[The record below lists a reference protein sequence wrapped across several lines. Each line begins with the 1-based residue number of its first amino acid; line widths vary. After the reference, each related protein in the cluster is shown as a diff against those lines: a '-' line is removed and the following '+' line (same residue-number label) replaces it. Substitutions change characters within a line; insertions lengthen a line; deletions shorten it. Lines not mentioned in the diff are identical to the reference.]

1 MLESA
6 LGRMLSTCRY
16 WRPESLSVTEDYGC
30 YLAEGKSMRKIH
42 RLALCASL
50 VVGIVTATPAIAS
63 ATPSSG
69 VTAVTIEDHVIG
81 GTDYVLKKITIAP
94 GGTTGWHYHP
104 GPVYAVVEQGTLTHN
119 HSDCSVDGVYGPG
132 DLISEQAGPGNVH
145 IGRNLGTTPVVLL
158 VLYISQV
165 GSPLAVSVPNP
176 GCPFQ

>member
-1 MLESA
+1 
-6 LGRMLSTCRY
+6 
-16 WRPESLSVTEDYGC
+16 
-30 YLAEGKSMRKIH
+30 MRKKIY
-42 RLALCASL
+42 RLVLGVSL
-50 VVGIVTATPAIAS
+50 VAGIVAATPAIAS

-69 VTAVTIEDHVIG
+69 VTAVTISDKVIG
-81 GTDYVLKKITIAP
+81 GTDYVLKQITIAP

-104 GPVYAVVEQGTLTHN
+104 GPVYGVVEQGTLTHN

-132 DLISEQAGPGNVH
+132 DVIFEQAGSGNVH

-158 VLYISQV
+158 VLYQDPV

>member
-1 MLESA
+1 
-6 LGRMLSTCRY
+6 
-16 WRPESLSVTEDYGC
+16 
-30 YLAEGKSMRKIH
+30 MRKIH
-42 RLALCASL
+42 RFALCASL
-50 VVGIVTATPAIAS
+50 VVGIVTTTPVIAS

-69 VTAVTIEDHVIG
+69 VTAVTIEDHVVS

-104 GPVYAVVEQGTLTHN
+104 GPVYGVVEQGTLTHN
-119 HSDCSVDGVYGPG
+119 HSDCLVDGVYGPG
-132 DLISEQAGPGNVH
+132 DLIFEQAGPGNVH